1 MAIGLFVVGASTH
14 QGLVSLAATFLP
26 QIAVLFLA
34 VTLGE
39 VVRSRRALAAETAQ
53 RLRVA
58 HEERETEA
66 ARRVAE
72 ERLRIA
78 RDLHDTVAHS
88 MATITVQAGSALHLL
103 DGGDTNLR
111 RALTAIRATS
121 KEALAEMRATL
132 GQLRTGTSGDPQ
144 TLTGG
149 LDRLPALCDAVTAAG
164 APVTVE
170 VEGEQRPLP
179 PAVDQAA
186 YRILQESLTNVLRHA
201 GQAARATVSLR
212 YEPAA
217 LEIQVTDDGGQGTG
231 HGGPGTDGSGTPN
244 PARPAGDGLQPA
256 RGGHGLTGMAE
267 RAAAVGGKV
276 TAGLR
281 TGGGF
286 EVAAWLPAGR
296 RRGREMIRVLLAD
309 DQALVRA
316 GFRALLESADD
327 ISVVAEAQ
335 NGGAAVALVRELTP
349 DVVLMDL
356 NMPEVDGLTA
366 TGRITADPSLA
377 AVKVVVLTTFD
388 DDEHV
393 FAALRA
399 GASGFLVKD
408 IEPEELLQ
416 AVRVVAR
423 GDALLA
429 PSVTR
434 SLIAAFTR
442 QPALEPAAR
451 AAGAGA
457 GPGAP
462 GASSGDARAVARQ
475 VGLASLT
482 GREREVVALVA
493 AGLSNDEIAA
503 RLVVSPLTAKTHVSR
518 SMTKLAARDRAQ
530 LVVIAYEHGLAGPG
544 GQGGPAGSR
553 TG

>member
-1 MAIGLFVVGASTH
+1 
-14 QGLVSLAATFLP
+14 
-26 QIAVLFLA
+26 
-34 VTLGE
+34 
-39 VVRSRRALAAETAQ
+39 
-53 RLRVA
+53 
-58 HEERETEA
+58 
-66 ARRVAE
+66 
-72 ERLRIA
+72 
-78 RDLHDTVAHS
+78 
-88 MATITVQAGSALHLL
+88 
-103 DGGDTNLR
+103 
-111 RALTAIRATS
+111 
-121 KEALAEMRATL
+121 
-132 GQLRTGTSGDPQ
+132 
-144 TLTGG
+144 
-149 LDRLPALCDAVTAAG
+149 
-164 APVTVE
+164 
-170 VEGEQRPLP
+170 
-179 PAVDQAA
+179 
-186 YRILQESLTNVLRHA
+186 
-201 GQAARATVSLR
+201 
-212 YEPAA
+212 
-217 LEIQVTDDGGQGTG
+217 
-231 HGGPGTDGSGTPN
+231 
-244 PARPAGDGLQPA
+244 
-256 RGGHGLTGMAE
+256 
-267 RAAAVGGKV
+267 
-276 TAGLR
+276 
-281 TGGGF
+281 
-286 EVAAWLPAGR
+286 
-296 RRGREMIRVLLAD
+296 MIRVLLAD

-442 QPALEPAAR
+442 QPAQEPAAR

-482 GREREVVALVA
+482 DREREVVALVA